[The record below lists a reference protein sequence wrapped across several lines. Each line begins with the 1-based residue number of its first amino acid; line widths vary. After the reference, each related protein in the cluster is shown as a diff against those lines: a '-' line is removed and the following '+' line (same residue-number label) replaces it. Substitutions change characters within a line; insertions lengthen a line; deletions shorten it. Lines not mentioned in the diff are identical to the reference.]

1 MTQTLLPT
9 AQQHDH
15 PWCLVYAD
23 YPLGEPVMD
32 ALIGPLFFETKRKAL
47 QHYMNQLAPRLEADD
62 TLKANLGSLD
72 EVVQL
77 HPHLVTDSS
86 DQLCA
91 AAETLDLEVLDLI
104 CSAYSHNEQSQGRE
118 VILLLEQVPSLWRW
132 KADAVAQAEHQC
144 VDAGV
149 QAPASER
156 RLLVIFHP
164 QAWQNDYAIAVDPGP
179 TQIDVTEEILAMGR
193 DQALHLTDDSDES
206 DTLRLARL
214 APDWVRDWAGP
225 HAIECEDAIAEF
237 FAEPDLAAAVTA
249 RPADSSPA
257 N

>member
-1 MTQTLLPT
+1 MTQTLQPT
-9 AQQHDH
+9 SQQHDH

-47 QHYMNQLAPRLEADD
+47 QQYLSQLGPRLEADD
-62 TLKANLGSLD
+62 ALKAYLGSLD

-77 HPHLVTDSS
+77 HPHLVTESS
-86 DQLCA
+86 DELCA
-91 AAETLDLEVLDLI
+91 AAEPLDLEVLDLI
-104 CSAYSHNEQSQGRE
+104 CSVYSHNEQSQGRE

-132 KADAVAQAEHQC
+132 KATEAEVQAEQP
-144 VDAGV
+144 
-149 QAPASER
+149 PASER
-156 RLLVIFHP
+156 RLLVTFHP

-193 DQALHLTDDSDES
+193 DQALRLTDDSDES

-237 FAEPDLAAAVTA
+237 FAEQGAAVLAPA
-249 RPADSSPA
+249 RLPDSSPA
-257 N
+257 I